1 MEFIIFSLNT
11 SRTMYL
17 NSIKTLLVS
26 LLLIFSVQLK
36 ATEGMWIPALLESLN
51 EDDMISMGLE
61 IPAEAIYSINNG
73 SLKDAIVHFGGG
85 CTAEMISSEGLLL
98 TNHHC
103 GFSQIQ
109 SHSSVENDY
118 LKNGFWAMNRAEELA
133 NKGLTAT
140 FVVRMEDVSTSV
152 LNAYEKAGQ
161 EEKQSALQAE
171 IERLEKE
178 WAERTGLDATIKP
191 FNFGNSYFLILT
203 KTYLDVRLVG
213 APPSAIGKF
222 GGDTDNWVWP
232 RHTGDF
238 SMFRIYADA
247 DNEPADYS
255 TENVPFKPLKH
266 LPVSL
271 NGTEEGDFCM
281 VFGFPGFTEQY
292 LIADAVDHVINELNP
307 SRIAMRD
314 ASLSVVNA
322 AMKSSDELRIKYAAK
337 QSGIANAWKKWIGQ
351 NQGLVEVGALE
362 IKNDFEQEFIERA
375 NAANATQYIDA
386 LNALKSTQAN
396 FAPYLM
402 ARAYFIEYLYYG
414 HELLSFVNA
423 FKGICDNYEK
433 LQADNKIDGEIE
445 GLSKYVRG
453 FYKDFDLDTDKQ
465 LFEIHTPLFLQG
477 IEEGIDA
484 PGFRKLTA
492 SSKNNVSSFSDL
504 MYSKSVFADSTK
516 LLAQLKKISPKVIK
530 KWKKDPAYLAMES
543 ANEWYYGSV
552 RMSYGMMKTQMDA
565 DMKLYV
571 QGITELFPEKTLWFD
586 ANSTLRLTYGKVEGS
601 SPWDGMEYKHF
612 STASGIL
619 QKNKT
624 DNPDFE
630 LPQRMIEL
638 LEAQNYGIY
647 GDEDGELR
655 ICFTA
660 SNHTTGGNSGSPAIN
675 GKGELIGLNFDR
687 SWESTMSDIMFDASR
702 CRNIM
707 VDIRYILWVV
717 DKYARAGHLIEEMTI
732 AKGEKESPEKN

>member
-1 MEFIIFSLNT
+1 
-11 SRTMYL
+11 MYL